1 MIGKP
6 QGNIRGLKYRPDPT
20 RPGGGVFV
28 AHGKSKREDFRDL
41 PAGTVVLSQG
51 VSDEENEGEELE
63 AAAEVSSSSAA
74 APASSSSSFVP
85 LSESATFAP
94 SPVLVLASFCCLVS
108 SRVVLFR
115 LIFLRSV

>member
-1 MIGKP
+1 MNPTTGVIGKP

-51 VSDEENEGEELE
+51 VSDEENEGED
-63 AAAEVSSSSAA
+63 
-74 APASSSSSFVP
+74 
-85 LSESATFAP
+85 T
-94 SPVLVLASFCCLVS
+94 
-108 SRVVLFR
+108 
-115 LIFLRSV
+115 